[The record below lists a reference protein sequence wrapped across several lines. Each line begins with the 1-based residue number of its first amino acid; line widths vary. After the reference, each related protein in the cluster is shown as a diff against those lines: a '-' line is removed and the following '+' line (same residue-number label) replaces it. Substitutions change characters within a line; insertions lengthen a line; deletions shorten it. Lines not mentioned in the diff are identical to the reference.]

1 MSWSRNDSNRFQRLS
16 AAGSSII
23 FHASIPTAEAPGK
36 LKNRDD
42 KKLVS
47 TYKEKTLF
55 HPVKGVYEQL
65 SKDCVAQGCSVDLF
79 LFPSQYLDI
88 ATMGDVPAHT
98 GGAVYK
104 WRPTGEHFLR
114 DLKMD
119 VEKPIGFDAIMRV
132 RTSTGFR
139 ATDFF
144 GGVYMNNTTDV
155 ELAAVDCDHAISVEL
170 KHDDT
175 LSEETGAFM
184 QCALLYT
191 TVGGQRRLR
200 VHNLSLNCS
209 SQLMELFK
217 SCETDSLSNFF
228 AKTAYRAILKQPL
241 KSVRPLPVAGPG
253 LPPRA
258 HPGALQPAL
267 ARSPAAQ
274 HEFCVIPVH
283 RDTELFAYGGCGP
296 VVSASHL
303 TPDPLDSEKVGRT
316 SSASE
321 DDGLTVARPGDVTP
335 PPPGSA
341 ATGVLPWVRPVNADT
356 ARRRR
361 KEPPNGAGVGWA
373 HTGKGRGST

>member
-1 MSWSRNDSNRFQRLS
+1 MTRRRMRNSSPGYPAPPVPRIYRPHRRLS

-47 TYKEKTLF
+47 TDKEKTLF

-114 DLKMD
+114 DLRMD

-132 RTSTGFR
+132 RTST
-139 ATDFF
+139 
-144 GGVYMNNTTDV
+144 
-155 ELAAVDCDHAISVEL
+155 
-170 KHDDT
+170 
-175 LSEETGAFM
+175 
-184 QCALLYT
+184 
-191 TVGGQRRLR
+191 
-200 VHNLSLNCS
+200 
-209 SQLMELFK
+209 
-217 SCETDSLSNFF
+217 
-228 AKTAYRAILKQPL
+228 
-241 KSVRPLPVAGPG
+241 
-253 LPPRA
+253 
-258 HPGALQPAL
+258 
-267 ARSPAAQ
+267 
-274 HEFCVIPVH
+274 VH

-303 TPDPLDSEKVGRT
+303 TP
-316 SSASE
+316 
-321 DDGLTVARPGDVTP
+321 
-335 PPPGSA
+335 
-341 ATGVLPWVRPVNADT
+341 
-356 ARRRR
+356 
-361 KEPPNGAGVGWA
+361 
-373 HTGKGRGST
+373 